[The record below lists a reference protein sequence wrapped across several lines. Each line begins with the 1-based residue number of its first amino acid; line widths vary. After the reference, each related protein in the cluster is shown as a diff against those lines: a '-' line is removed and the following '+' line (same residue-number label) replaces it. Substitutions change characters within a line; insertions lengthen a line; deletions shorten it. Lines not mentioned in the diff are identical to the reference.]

1 MLRCPACN
9 QDVGPIQGPTGM
21 LHCPQC
27 NLILGRGIPEAVVG
41 RVAIKRVSA
50 SEMVEAPVVIGTTM
64 IDERPLEPTPPTKP
78 PGVRFG
84 LAMISEDLELH
95 RQLISDGLR
104 ERGLCAE
111 VVASARGDR
120 FLTAVTDH
128 LLRRRPPDLCILDLE
143 MPGLSGY
150 HTALSLRAIERAF
163 NVPHAPIL
171 FFSARVCDETFKR
184 AMEEIGH
191 AGYLNKGG
199 SAPGEFFGRLEQVL
213 RTFHGEPALDEAKPA

>member
-21 LHCPQC
+21 LHCPLC
-27 NLILGRGIPEAVVG
+27 NLILGRGISESVVG

-50 SEMVEAPVVIGTTM
+50 AEMVEAPVVIGTSV
-64 IDERPLEPTPPTKP
+64 LEDKPFQPPESVPKP
-78 PGVRFG
+78 PGVKFG
-84 LAMISEDLELH
+84 LAVISEDLELH
-95 RQLISDGLR
+95 RQLIADGLR
-104 ERGLCAE
+104 ERSLCAE
-111 VVASARGDR
+111 VVSTARGDR

-150 HTALSLRAIERAF
+150 HTALALRSIERAF

-184 AMEEIGH
+184 AMEEVGH
-191 AGYLNKGG
+191 ASYLNKGG
-199 SAPGEFFGRLEQVL
+199 SAPGEFFGRLERVL
-213 RTFHGEPALDEAKPA
+213 RTFQGEPALDEARP